1 MLLGQTAMLL
11 LFSSNLLH
19 SLPLDYLTQKTICHP
34 PPPFHISLPQQYIY
48 CQRFSS
54 INHTLNNPEN
64 MDICRNTLLPNHP
77 GIPQLEDL
85 DAEIVADPFPSGRKH
100 WINGQE
106 VYRFD

>member
-1 MLLGQTAMLL
+1 
-11 LFSSNLLH
+11 
-19 SLPLDYLTQKTICHP
+19 
-34 PPPFHISLPQQYIY
+34 
-48 CQRFSS
+48 
-54 INHTLNNPEN
+54 